1 MRERG
6 ATGGGGLAAMKY
18 MTVSSSDSSW
28 SKYVDREV
36 NALRDLESN
45 PHVIDLHG
53 VYENVGSQCCI
64 LENRLKKIHCC
75 CIHETIALYFY
86 RNLE

>member
-6 ATGGGGLAAMKY
+6 ATEGGGLAAMKY

-36 NALRDLESN
+36 NALRELESN
-45 PHVIDLHG
+45 PHVINLHG
-53 VYENVGSQCCI
+53 VYENVGLGECI
-64 LENRLKKIHCC
+64 LES
-75 CIHETIALYFY
+75 
-86 RNLE
+86 